1 MNLNNEKI
9 LKGLLTIFTPFFLLY
24 LINISG
30 IFNNNNIPEN
40 LILLIVYTIYTTSL
54 IGCIYTARTIYLTSK
69 IAENIDT
76 FQASNPPQVI
86 KNKSF
91 QDWAIN
97 IGAILVIVPIIFFI
111 IILIL
116 ILIGDFFNLELY
128 ENIRKSTG
136 GEGLNSVVFGAAGI
150 VFTTFPIGFIL
161 FLIGYLVKNK
171 SNKIN

>member
-69 IAENIDT
+69 ITENIDT

-97 IGAILVIVPIIFFI
+97 IGAILVIVPIVFFYYY
-111 IILIL
+111 
-116 ILIGDFFNLELY
+116 FNL
-128 ENIRKSTG
+128 NINRR
-136 GEGLNSVVFGAAGI
+136 
-150 VFTTFPIGFIL
+150 L
-161 FLIGYLVKNK
+161 F
-171 SNKIN
+171 